1 MGTVKGVGGD
11 GVGDEEVQF
20 IRQKVSYKD
29 ILSSMGNIANVL
41 Q

>member
-1 MGTVKGVGGD
+1 MRG
-11 GVGDEEVQF
+11 GDEEVQI
-20 IRQKVSYKD
+20 IRQKISYKG